1 MMKVNVN
8 TTPTLTIKVETF
20 RSDKKYFEQPK
31 PTLNNLAQ
39 TEIPQQMSF
48 IFTIRIFLYY
58 SIVGV

>member
-31 PTLNNLAQ
+31 PTLTIWHRLKFHNKYLSYLLFV
-39 TEIPQQMSF
+39 SF
-48 IFTIRIFLYY
+48 YTT
-58 SIVGV
+58 V